1 MPRGVLVDPKAEV
14 KQEYYAGVVWDG
26 TAKKP
31 LILFSDMGGID
42 IEQVA
47 EEHPDHVGRGHVSNL
62 KPISDYQAKQVIAA
76 AGVTGKPLQRLTP
89 IVARLAQLFRDR
101 DMTLAEINPL
111 AELTDGSL
119 RGARRAHGDGG
130 GGQAAPAEGAGRRSA
145 SRRTTTAR
153 ATSPPRSRSPVA
165 AVDAADHRGVIQGK
179 DTGFHGNIGLVIGA
193 GGGSLTLTD
202 AVRSQGGKP
211 ANYCRD
217 RRQPVGRARPT
228 AWPRPCSRRT
238 AWTRS
243 R

>member
-111 AELTDGSL
+111 AELEDGSFVAL
-119 RGARRAHGDGG
+119 DAHMEMEEEAKPRQKKVLAGARHRGGRQPRGLRAVGVR
-130 GGQAAPAEGAGRRSA
+130 GRRSPP
-145 SRRTTTAR
+145 STPPTTA
-153 ATSPPRSRSPVA
+153 A
-165 AVDAADHRGVIQGK
+165 
-179 DTGFHGNIGLVIGA
+179 
-193 GGGSLTLTD
+193 
-202 AVRSQGGKP
+202 
-211 ANYCRD
+211 
-217 RRQPVGRARPT
+217 
-228 AWPRPCSRRT
+228 
-238 AWTRS
+238 
-243 R
+243 